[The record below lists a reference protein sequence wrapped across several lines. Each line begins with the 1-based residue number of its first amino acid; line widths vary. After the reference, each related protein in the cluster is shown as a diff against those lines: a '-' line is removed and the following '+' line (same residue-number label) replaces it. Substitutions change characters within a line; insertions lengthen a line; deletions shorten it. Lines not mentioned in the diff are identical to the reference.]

1 MVGLTPANSLSVR
14 GPWNHGRAGRATR
27 QGIRRGGRNW
37 SHWLVAVVAAAI
49 LITVLFQVTFLQPI
63 LATPLAFADPLAI
76 VLGASYVITFR
87 LVARRRSNGRA
98 S

>member
-1 MVGLTPANSLSVR
+1 MEPREGRESRESDAVGHPS
-14 GPWNHGRAGRATR
+14 
-27 QGIRRGGRNW
+27 RR
-37 SHWLVAVVAAAI
+37 SQLVALLVAVVAAAI
-49 LITVLFQVTFLQPI
+49 LITLLFQVTFLQPI
-63 LATPLAFADPLAI
+63 LATPLAFADLLAI